1 MRQVL
6 TKVALGEAD
15 AGIVYKTDALTMPD
29 KVQIIEIPSQ
39 INVVAEYPIA
49 ALKAAPHPD
58 LARAFVKLVLSK
70 EGQRDLGR
78 GGLHQ
83 GRATRSEVK
92 PAVLSRATKSST
104 CTARPWWDWAAC
116 LLLFLVLPF
125 VALVLD
131 GGPEAIWRGLGC
143 SLTWPALRL
152 SLGTTL
158 ISVVLVVVGGT
169 PLAWWLAR
177 SRWRSARWLEILLQ
191 LPVVIP
197 PAVGGIALL
206 LAFGRR
212 GLFGG
217 ALERLGW
224 TPAFSVVAVI
234 MAQVF
239 VSAPF
244 YLQAAVQ
251 AFGRLDPNLLAVAR
265 SLGAS
270 PPRLLLSGGLAARA
284 PLADRWGRHELGART
299 GGIWCHLDVRG
310 EHDGKDADPAA
321 RHLHR
326 IGTRHS
332 HRAGPVALVGGV
344 RLCALALS
352 PALQSR
358 G

>member
-1 MRQVL
+1 VN
-6 TKVALGEAD
+6 LG
-15 AGIVYKTDALTMPD
+15 G
-29 KVQIIEIPSQ
+29 
-39 INVVAEYPIA
+39 
-49 ALKAAPHPD
+49 
-58 LARAFVKLVLSK
+58 
-70 EGQRDLGR
+70 
-78 GGLHQ
+78 
-83 GRATRSEVK
+83 
-92 PAVLSRATKSST
+92 LSRARS
-104 CTARPWWDWAAC
+104 RRLYVAAMVGLGGV

-125 VALVLD
+125 VALVFD

-169 PLAWWLAR
+169 PLAWWLAH

-217 ALERLGW
+217 TLERLGW

-270 PPRLLLSGGLAARA
+270 PPRLFVRVALPLARPWLIGGAAMSWARALGEFGATLMFAGNMTGKTQTLPLAIYTALELDIHTAQALSLLLVVFAFALLLFLRRFNRGAEITRRLAA
-284 PLADRWGRHELGART
+284 
-299 GGIWCHLDVRG
+299 
-310 EHDGKDADPAA
+310 
-321 RHLHR
+321 
-326 IGTRHS
+326 
-332 HRAGPVALVGGV
+332 
-344 RLCALALS
+344 
-352 PALQSR
+352 Q
-358 G
+358 

>member
-1 MRQVL
+1 MKQAVSNARSRRLYDTAMVG
-6 TKVALGEAD
+6 LG
-15 AGIVYKTDALTMPD
+15 GI
-29 KVQIIEIPSQ
+29 
-39 INVVAEYPIA
+39 
-49 ALKAAPHPD
+49 
-58 LARAFVKLVLSK
+58 
-70 EGQRDLGR
+70 
-78 GGLHQ
+78 
-83 GRATRSEVK
+83 
-92 PAVLSRATKSST
+92 
-104 CTARPWWDWAAC
+104 

-125 VALVLD
+125 VALVFD

-152 SLGTTL
+152 SLATTL
-158 ISVVLVVVGGT
+158 VSVALVVVGGT

-217 ALERLGW
+217 PLERLGW
-224 TPAFSVVAVI
+224 TPAFSAAAVV

-251 AFGRLDPNLLAVAR
+251 AFGRLNPSLLAVAR

-270 PPRLLLSGGLAARA
+270 PPRLLFRVALPLARPWLIGGAAMSWARA
-284 PLADRWGRHELGART
+284 LGEFGATLMFAGNMTGKTQTLPLAIYTALELDIHTAQ
-299 GGIWCHLDVRG
+299 
-310 EHDGKDADPAA
+310 
-321 RHLHR
+321 
-326 IGTRHS
+326 
-332 HRAGPVALVGGV
+332 
-344 RLCALALS
+344 ALS
-352 PALQSR
+352 LLLVSFAFALLLFLRRFNRDPEVARRLATQ
-358 G
+358 